1 MLEFDKLY
9 TVEEVAK
16 KTGLTDRTIRNYL
29 KDGKLRGKK
38 VGGQWRFTADDVEA
52 LFVTPNE
59 DNAQPENRLGF
70 LMDSPCIKNDPD
82 VCAVVEYTCQI
93 TQAKELAAR
102 ICAEI
107 DNSANG
113 YVGCKFEY
121 TYDEEE
127 GRARYIL
134 RGGAD
139 FAAAM
144 LKLIKKQTKK
154 I

>member
-29 KDGKLRGKK
+29 KDGKLKGKK

-52 LFVTPNE
+52 LFRDPVEET
-59 DNAQPENRLGF
+59 AQSENRLDRI
-70 LMDSPCIKNDPD
+70 MPSPCAQNDPD
-82 VCAVVEYTCQI
+82 VCAIVEYTCQAA
-93 TQAKELAAR
+93 QAKELAAR

-107 DNSANG
+107 DDPANS
-113 YVGCKFEY
+113 YSGCRFEY
-121 TYDEEE
+121 VYNEKE
-127 GRARYIL
+127 GRAQYII

-144 LKLIKKQTKK
+144 LKMIKKQTKK
-154 I
+154 